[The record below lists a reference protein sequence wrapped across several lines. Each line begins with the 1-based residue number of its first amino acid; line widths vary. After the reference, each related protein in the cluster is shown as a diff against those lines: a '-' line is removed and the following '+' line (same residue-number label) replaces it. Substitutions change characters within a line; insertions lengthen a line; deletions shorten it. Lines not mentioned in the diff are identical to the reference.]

1 MKKSRITAIII
12 CIFLLSFAFGACAGN
27 KEEKREY
34 LINGYEDYYGLAW
47 TSIHGDLFGEIS
59 VNTDSKFIT
68 QGTGSAKFDIDFNDE
83 NGSIDHNGKILDTAI
98 IRYAT
103 VNYDDEIRMLDKID
117 SFAIDT
123 MRRPRS
129 FLFIFLRRENRVRI
143 ISRKGACWRQTD
155 GTV

>member
-12 CIFLLSFAFGACAGN
+12 CIFLLSFAFAACAGN

-117 SFAIDT
+117 SFAIDIYNAT
-123 MRRPRS
+123 PEEFFVYFS
-129 FLFIFLRRENRVRI
+129 AEGEQLSLIHI
-143 ISRKGACWRQTD
+143 
-155 GTV
+155 